1 MDPEHAAAHLHQAVE
16 VERQHRK
23 GGASALDR
31 RLGRSNGYVK
41 RLLSGRRKL
50 SLATLFEIVDGLRYE
65 PGEFFLWV
73 FGPTHLRA
81 DHFLEKLAR
90 RAKTPASLR
99 RIDPLLARREAS
111 HDEPLRGGGRSLADE
126 ERVARYGP
134 EIQRLNVLSFSDP
147 RQAQGEAAALLAA
160 LVGEVESHGE
170 PLGLLTRYLA
180 LCGRIEYLLG
190 DHPTS
195 ACFLERALDHARRR
209 GDLAAE
215 AEIYRW
221 CCRLAA
227 SRGDH
232 HAALGFAD
240 RARELAVLRHDL
252 AGIGHALTH
261 RGLILRRLGDL
272 DDAVRHLK
280 AALKYFPA
288 DQWPSRSVVFQNLAL
303 LHLCD
308 LDDLATA
315 KKLCRLAEHEHGTK
329 EGPQWWS
336 KAWIRAEIA
345 LRESRLDAAGAEFAK
360 LREIERSRN
369 RSLEA
374 ALACVGL
381 AKVCMRSGRPGETA
395 AVIGEMTELVEGV
408 RAVNRKVGV
417 LVDQLLR
424 AARSGK
430 LTADLLD
437 RVSAEMGAASVHWG
451 STLFS
456 G

>member
-1 MDPEHAAAHLHQAVE
+1 VDPEHADAHLRMAVE

-50 SLATLFEIVDGLRYE
+50 SLATLLEIVAGLRYE

-90 RAKTPASLR
+90 RATTPAILR
-99 RIDPLLARREAS
+99 RIDPLLARQQAS
-111 HDEPLRGGGRSLADE
+111 RKGNRPLADE
-126 ERVARYGP
+126 ERVGRYWP
-134 EIQRLNVLSFSDP
+134 EIERLNRLSFSDP
-147 RQAQGEAAALLAA
+147 RQANEETAALLAL
-160 LVGEVESHGE
+160 LVGELEIHGE
-170 PLGLLTRYLA
+170 PLGLLTGSLT
-180 LCGRIEYLLG
+180 LSGRIEYLLG
-190 DHPTS
+190 DHPAS
-195 ACFLERALDHARRR
+195 ACYLRRALDHARRCA
-209 GDLAAE
+209 DLAAE

-232 HAALGFAD
+232 HAALAFAD
-240 RARELAVLRHDL
+240 RARDLAVLRHDL

-261 RGLILRRLGDL
+261 RGLVLRRLGDVGG
-272 DDAVRHLK
+272 AVSHLNV
-280 AALKYFPA
+280 ALKYIPA
-288 DQWPSRSVVFQNLAL
+288 DQWSSRSVVFQNLAII
-303 LHLCD
+303 HLCD
-308 LDDLATA
+308 LDDLGKA
-315 KKLCRLAEHEHGTK
+315 KNLCRLAEHENGAK
-329 EGPQWWS
+329 EGLQWWS

-345 LRESRLDAAGAEFAK
+345 LRESRLDDADAEFGK
-360 LREIERSRN
+360 LREVERARH
-369 RSLEA
+369 RHLPA
-374 ALACVGL
+374 ALACMGL
-381 AKVCMRSGRPGETA
+381 AKARMRSGRRGETE
-395 AVIGEMTELVEGV
+395 AVIREMAELVAGV
-408 RAVNRKVGV
+408 QAVNRQAGV
-417 LVDQLLR
+417 LMEELVR

-430 LTADLLD
+430 LTAELLD
-437 RVSAEMGAASVHWG
+437 RVSDEMDAAALYLG